1 MLNRRLL
8 RIKAM
13 QSIYSFKQ
21 NEESDYNLA
30 LEKLKEDF
38 RFELNMIGK
47 FEAPRMKKEEEI
59 ATQIFKNTVLPTEQT
74 EVDTSELSDKGKELA
89 NDTIQ
94 FYKTKRSKDY
104 IHHKRKM
111 VREAEEIYDRYILLL
126 HLFNEMVALDT
137 SKGIFA
143 SNKAI
148 KCLLSS
154 EKLIKLIK
162 TKEVKWDT
170 ATVRSWYKIIS
181 KEETLLENL
190 KAENDDF
197 EGHRMRFRI
206 IIRDFI
212 FKHDIA
218 LSYFDELDINWAENK
233 SILKSMLINTVK
245 SIEEDSCE
253 DADLFLL
260 SRNWED
266 DRQFFQQ
273 LFELY
278 VEQENYYDELIL
290 EKAKTWSADRIA
302 VVDKILMKMA
312 ICEILNYSNIPVKVS
327 INEYIDISKI
337 YSTPK
342 SGQYINGMLEEIA
355 KKLKNEGKIK
365 KSGRG
370 LIDNK

>member
-47 FEAPRMKKEEEI
+47 FEAPRFKKDEEI
-59 ATQIFKNTVLPTEQT
+59 ATLIFKNAIEPQEHA
-74 EVDTSELSDKGKELA
+74 EIDASELSEKGKELA
-89 NDTIQ
+89 NDAIH

-111 VREAEEIYDRYILLL
+111 VTEAEKIYDRYILLL
-126 HLFNEMVALDT
+126 HLFNEMVSLDAEG
-137 SKGIFA
+137 GIFV
-143 SNKAI
+143 SNPVI
-148 KCLLSS
+148 NCLLKS
-154 EKLIKLIK
+154 EKLARLIK

-170 ATVRSWYKIIS
+170 ATIKSWYKIIN
-181 KEETLLENL
+181 KEEELLENL
-190 KAENDDF
+190 KKEANDF
-197 EGHRMRFRI
+197 EGNRMRFRI

-212 FKHDIA
+212 FKHDVV
-218 LSYFDELDINWAENK
+218 LSYFDELDINWSENK
-233 SILKSMLINTVK
+233 SILRSMLINTVK
-245 SIEEDSCE
+245 SIEEGACE

-266 DRQFFQQ
+266 DRHFFQQ

-278 VEQENYYDELIL
+278 VEQENYYDELIV
-290 EKAKTWSADRIA
+290 EKTKTWSADRIA

-312 ICEILNYSNIPVKVS
+312 ICEMLNFPNIPVKVS
-327 INEYIDISKI
+327 INEYIDVSKS

-342 SGQYINGMLEEIA
+342 SGQYINGMLDEIS

>member
-21 NEESDYNLA
+21 NEESDFNLA
-30 LEKLKEDF
+30 LDKLKEDF

-59 ATQIFKNTVLPTEQT
+59 ATQLFRNTVLPDENI
-74 EVDTSELSDKGKELA
+74 ELDLSELSDKGKELA
-89 NDTIQ
+89 NDTIH
-94 FYKTKRSKDY
+94 FFKSKRSKDY
-104 IHHKRKM
+104 IYHKRKM
-111 VREAEEIYDRYILLL
+111 VTEAEEIYDRYILLL
-126 HLFNEMVALDT
+126 HLFNEFVSLDKG
-137 SKGIFA
+137 KGIFS
-143 SNKAI
+143 SNQAI
-148 KCLLSS
+148 NCLLKS
-154 EKLIKLIK
+154 EKLIKLIA

-170 ATVRSWYKIIS
+170 ATIRSWYKLFH
-181 KEETLLENL
+181 KEEAILESL
-190 KAENDDF
+190 KEEENSF
-197 EGHRMRFRI
+197 EGDRMRFRI

-212 FKHDIA
+212 FKNDVL
-218 LSYFDELDINWAENK
+218 LSYFDELDINWIVNK

-245 SIEEDSCE
+245 SIEEGACE
-253 DADLFLL
+253 EADLFLL

-266 DRQFFQQ
+266 DRKFFQQ

-278 VEQENYYDELIL
+278 SEQENYFDELIL

-312 ICEILNYSNIPVKVS
+312 LCEILNYSNIPVKVS
-327 INEYIDISKI
+327 INEYIDISKS

-342 SGQYINGMLEEIA
+342 SGQYINGMLDEIS